1 MAKLITELPKGSR
14 VIDPFSLDESGNPIE
29 WEVLDFNHANYPG
42 DSVTLITTKAKL
54 ISQTAEAPSVLPW
67 GYHESAVS
75 KYCETDFYNA
85 LSSKLKKAI
94 LTTPLEVS
102 QFASAT
108 GTRSAVTRN
117 YNVFIVS
124 AKEFGG
130 LSGNYVSAQDASFSY
145 AGKWDTAVNRAG
157 SGLFRWVRNVGISDT
172 KMFLQY
178 FDGSTT
184 ITYNVT
190 DPVEA
195 EVWPTINIQ
204 NNIYV
209 SDAVDANG
217 AHTLLMYDHKYLVQD
232 ESDIK
237 TIVHVPN
244 GIKANVATAQMTSDN
259 TPSGRAFASSVYA
272 GSYAAWKA
280 FNQID
285 DSEGFCSRN
294 GDGNKGYLGY
304 EFTQPKM
311 ILKYAIRSGT
321 NNLKYLPKDWTF
333 EGSDDGANWTV
344 LDTQTGQLWTTA
356 NTEIEYMVS
365 SPGTFKQYRLNWT
378 DNAYGSATSAYTSMN
393 EFKLYEQ
400 DTKPIWKTV
409 AQAPVTKALFDQ
421 HGFSD
426 YSLMDNAKIYE
437 LVSDTPE
444 MLVWTEE
451 TGSPEKEFHMDAVPR
466 AKVILQTV
474 DTQISE
480 FRFFSLLGTNG
491 SVISDVDSIPALT
504 SNHDQGYNVYSSD
517 YNLSAYT
524 VFGDDALSWSS
535 AVNSNAWIMIELPN
549 QKVIRGISIL
559 PTITSTGFAGMDK
572 TPRINNWRLEGS
584 NDGVNFTTIY
594 QDVQTKVVKQNY
606 YFENVLPFKYIRLY
620 IIDAKAGPIGAQ
632 EIEMFFMEKAGAED
646 LRVIASGDSGVTWTG
661 KQQVDVSNLDSV
673 KTSGW
678 SIEEFNSLTRQQLEA
693 LFPNK
698 KARFGFYMN
707 LEKSTDAV
715 VVDTLS
721 VGEDSYDLTPYIENI
736 GIVFQVLNP
745 MGPRYF
751 VSRDDGATWK
761 EVNADNLT
769 SISDLPAGKNIRVKA
784 VLSEQQDLQA
794 LSYSWA

>member
-54 ISQTAEAPSVLPW
+54 ISQTAEVPSVLPW
-67 GYHESAVS
+67 SYHESAVS
-75 KYCETDFYNA
+75 KYCEIDFYNT

-130 LSGNYVSAQDASFSY
+130 LSGNYASALDVSFSY

-184 ITYNVT
+184 ITYNTT

-195 EVWPTINIQ
+195 EAWPTINIQ
-204 NNIYV
+204 NNVYV

-244 GIKANVATAQMTSDN
+244 GVKANVATAQMTSDN

-285 DSEGFCSRN
+285 DLEGFCSRN

-304 EFTQPKM
+304 EFTQPKL

-333 EGSDDGANWTV
+333 EGSDDGTNWTV

-378 DNAYGSATSAYTSMN
+378 DNAYGSATSAYTSVN

-400 DTKPIWKTV
+400 ETKPVWKTV
-409 AQAPVTKALFDQ
+409 GQAPVTKALFDQ
-421 HGFSD
+421 HGFGD

-437 LVSDTPE
+437 LISDTPE

-451 TGSPEKEFHMDAVPR
+451 SGNPEKEFYTTAVPR
-466 AKVILQTV
+466 EKVILQTA
-474 DTQISE
+474 DTQFDEVERI
-480 FRFFSLLGTNG
+480 SLLGTSG
-491 SVISDVDSIPALT
+491 SVISDVDSIPTLA
-504 SNHDQGYNVYSSD
+504 SNHDQGYNVSSSD
-517 YNLSAYT
+517 YNLAAYT
-524 VFGDDALSWSS
+524 VFGDDALSWSTT
-535 AVNSNAWIMIELPN
+535 VNANAWIMIELPN
-549 QKVIRGISIL
+549 QKVVRGISIL
-559 PTITSTGFAGMDK
+559 PTITSTGWAGMDK
-572 TPRINNWRLEGS
+572 TPRIGNWRLEGS
-584 NDGVNFTTIY
+584 NDGINFVTI
-594 QDVQTKVVKQNY
+594 QQATQTKAAKETY
-606 YFENVLPFKYIRLY
+606 YFENVLPYKYIRLY

-632 EIEMFFMEKAGAED
+632 EIEMFFMEKAGGED
-646 LRVIASGDSGVTWTG
+646 LRIIASGDSGVTWKG
-661 KQQVDVSNLDSV
+661 KQLVDVNDAASV
-673 KTSGW
+673 KANGW
-678 SIEEFNSLTRQQLEA
+678 SIEELNNLSRQELEA

-698 KARFGFYMN
+698 KARFGFYLN
-707 LEKSTDAV
+707 LETSTDMVIA
-715 VVDTLS
+715 DQLS
-721 VGEDSYDLTPYIENI
+721 VWERSYDLTPYIENI
-736 GIVFQVLNP
+736 GIVFDVLNP
-745 MGPRYF
+745 LGPKYF
-751 VSRDDGATWK
+751 VSRDDGASWK
-761 EVNADNLT
+761 EINPDTLT
-769 SISDLPAGKNIRVKA
+769 NISSLPAGKSIRIKVI
-784 VLSEQQDLQA
+784 LSEEQDLQG